1 MCSSS
6 SLRDRRRLAVENL
19 GEKIADVPGEEQ
31 RSEEEGDEAGGR
43 FHSLFRGGVPS
54 HLDGLVR
61 RGDLDEDLVGADLG
75 GANRDRAF
83 IENCGQTRWL

>member
-1 MCSSS
+1 
-6 SLRDRRRLAVENL
+6 
-19 GEKIADVPGEEQ
+19 
-31 RSEEEGDEAGGR
+31 
-43 FHSLFRGGVPS
+43 VPS